1 MRPDDPDCHRQVLLS
16 KAKPPEFSPAAFS
29 VRKMDYLEPLQVIW
43 DYLCL
48 RQAPCKADCIVG
60 FGNFNT
66 DIAVRAAELYLQG
79 YAPKILFTGGLGR
92 NTQGLLPEPEAVR
105 FARVAMECGVPA
117 EDILLE
123 DKSTNTAENIRFTR
137 DLLREKGLPHGKILG
152 VHQPFMERRISAAMG
167 VYWPELAFS
176 VTSPQVTIPQYL
188 QRAKEQGVSEHAS
201 VCVIV
206 GDFQR
211 MELYAQKGW
220 QLPQQIPEEAWEAFR
235 KLVALGF
242 DSQLAK

>member
-1 MRPDDPDCHRQVLLS
+1 
-16 KAKPPEFSPAAFS
+16 
-29 VRKMDYLEPLQVIW
+29 MDYLEPLQVIW

-48 RQAPCKADCIVG
+48 RQTPQKADCIVG

-66 DIAVRAAELYLQG
+66 DIAVRAAQLYRQG
-79 YAPKILFTGGLGR
+79 LAPKVLFTGGLGR

-105 FARVAMECGVPA
+105 FARVAMEQGVPA

-123 DKSTNTAENIRFTR
+123 DQSTNTAENIRFTR
-137 DLLREKGLPHGKILG
+137 RLLEEKGFPHGRILG
-152 VHQPFMERRISAAMG
+152 VHQPFMERRIQAAMG
-167 VYWPELAFS
+167 VYWPELDFS
-176 VTSPQVTIPQYL
+176 VTSPQVTIPEYL
-188 QRAKEQGVSEHAS
+188 QRARQQGISEHAS
-201 VCVIV
+201 ICVIV

-220 QLPQQIPEEAWEAFR
+220 QLPQQIPQEAWKAFHR
-235 KLVALGF
+235 LVELGF